1 MTVAEICI
9 SAYLITGLLSAIL
22 IWTTLIASKRKDR
35 KTEKTNPE
43 FLQAGGPFQERKT
56 KPSRFHL

>member
-9 SAYLITGLLSAIL
+9 GAYLITGLLSAIL

-35 KTEKTNPE
+35 RTEKTNFE
-43 FLQAGGPFQERKT
+43 TLQAGRLQERQT